1 MMVESGPPAARA
13 GAILHVD
20 LDAIAANFRRV
31 AGEAPGAACG
41 AAIKANAYGLGVDR
55 VAPVLARA
63 GADPFFV
70 ATLDEAL
77 ALRHVLT
84 EAGYPHPRIQV
95 LNGLP
100 PGDHEILLAHGLT
113 PVLNSLAEVE
123 RWRQLAHARGEALPA
138 ALHLDTGMSRLG
150 LPDDETTRL
159 VREPERLNGIALT
172 AVMSHLACADHP
184 DHAENT
190 AQLARFRKAAQR
202 MPAAAERSLANSSGI
217 FLGAAY
223 HFDLVRPG
231 AALYGIN
238 PTPGRPSPVHP
249 VVRLQGR
256 VLQVRQIDRYRGV
269 GYGSTYRADRT
280 TRLATVAVGYA
291 DGYPL
296 AASNRAHAVVAGHR
310 VPVAGR
316 ISMDSLILDVSG
328 IPADEPLPG
337 QLVDLIDPTHDVDA
351 LADEAG
357 TIGYELLTQL
367 GERVHRSYHGGD
379 G

>member
-1 MMVESGPPAARA
+1 MGGEPDPPAARA
-13 GAILHVD
+13 GGILHVD
-20 LDAIAANFRRV
+20 LDAVAANFRRL
-31 AGEAPGAACG
+31 AREAAPAACG
-41 AAIKANAYGLGVDR
+41 AAIKADAYGLGMAR

-77 ALRHVLT
+77 ALRCVLT
-84 EAGYPHPRIQV
+84 EAGFPHRTIQV

-100 PGDHEILLAHGLT
+100 PTDGDVLLAHGLT

-123 RWRQLAHARGEALPA
+123 RWRALARERGETLPA

-150 LPDDETTRL
+150 LPDDEAARL
-159 VREPERLNGIALT
+159 VRQPERLHGLRLT
-172 AVMSHLACADHP
+172 AVMSHLACADEP
-184 DHAENT
+184 DHAENG
-190 AQLARFRKAAQR
+190 AQLARFRTAAQR
-202 MPAAAERSLANSSGI
+202 LPGAPRSLANSAGT

-238 PTPGRPSPVHP
+238 PTPGQPSPVSP

-269 GYGSTYRADRT
+269 GYGSTHRADRP
-280 TRLATVAVGYA
+280 TRLATVGVGYA
-291 DGYPL
+291 DGYPV
-296 AASNRAHAVVAGHR
+296 AASNRGRASVAGER
-310 VPVAGR
+310 APVVGR
-316 ISMDSLILDVSG
+316 ISMDSLILDVTD
-328 IPADEPLPG
+328 IAADRVAPG
-337 QLVDLIDPTHDVDA
+337 DLVDLLDDTHDIDA
-351 LADEAG
+351 LAAAAD
-357 TIGYELLTQL
+357 TIGYEILTGL
-367 GERVHRSYHGGD
+367 GARLHRSYHGGD